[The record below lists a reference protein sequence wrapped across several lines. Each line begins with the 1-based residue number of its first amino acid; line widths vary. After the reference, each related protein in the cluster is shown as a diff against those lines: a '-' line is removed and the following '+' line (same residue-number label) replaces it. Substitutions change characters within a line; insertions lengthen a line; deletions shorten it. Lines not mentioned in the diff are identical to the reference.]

1 MIKSMAELGKIRR
14 GKLNQDPKYGDVKDM
29 CEPIVFANDTIKAI
43 EVILDKNNFS
53 WKGIQ
58 LSEVSSNEQYKLLFR
73 SFNNNQPNASPT
85 AKFSAKFINSKFFKY
100 FSDLPKK
107 PYFSNLQNADVFYK
121 VKQTLEQ
128 HREEI
133 EQYVEKNKPNKD
145 EIRKT
150 IITITFFDGENNYYL
165 YDIEF
170 FKNAFIKHVEYQEK
184 QYESD
189 GICSVCGNEDKVY
202 GGVFPIKFFITDK
215 HGFLPDFSPASSP
228 NSFPLCINCLHDVQN
243 GLWYMDEHLYREF
256 VYGLKYYLIPET
268 LNRENTQT
276 FVTFLEE
283 EEKQISSAK
292 SMGNVAIIEKS
303 LLRRMT
309 KLSDIFSFSI
319 LFLERSNSAEKIL
332 SFIHDI
338 LPSRISFIYDKIDRT
353 NSMMHKMDEKY
364 QELFD
369 FDVIRHFFYKSDEHE
384 KGADLDE
391 DFISVVEKIFYLLP
405 IDKSFVFNAIMRRQ
419 IQEYKKELKEEKN
432 NLRSLVKEGI
442 EMLYFFEQ
450 LGILKISTEVTNKM
464 NGTEKY
470 DAIFDEHFPMFKSP
484 VQRWLFMVGV
494 AAEKMMYIQR
504 KENGKENIHNYFKD
518 FTMTL
523 ADFKDLERKIYMKA
537 EYYDKLNYVLP
548 YLQAAES
555 YYALIQDKESINKM
569 TTAELN
575 EYFFA
580 GLVLSWSFRYF
591 LHEADKTVEEDA
603 EEELGNEEE
612 ETLESEDKLFD

>member
-1 MIKSMAELGKIRR
+1 MAELGRIRR
-14 GKLNQDPKYGDVKDM
+14 SKLNPDSKDDCVKDK
-29 CEPIVFANDTIKAI
+29 CEPIVFANDTIKVI
-43 EVILDKNNFS
+43 EVMLDKNNFT

-100 FSDLPKK
+100 FSDMPKK
-107 PYFSNLQNADVFYK
+107 PYFSNLQNTDTFYE

-128 HREEI
+128 RREEI
-133 EQYVEKNKPNKD
+133 EQYVEENKPNKV
-145 EIRKT
+145 EIPKT
-150 IITITFFDGENNYYL
+150 VITITFFDGENKYYL
-165 YDIEF
+165 YDIAF
-170 FKNAFIKHVEYQEK
+170 FRDAFMQHIEYQEK
-184 QYESD
+184 QYEAD
-189 GICSVCGNEDKVY
+189 GVCSVCGNKDKVY

-215 HGFLPDFSPASSP
+215 HGFLPQFLPENSP

-243 GLWYMDEHLYREF
+243 GLWYMDEHLYRDF
-256 VYGLKYYLIPET
+256 VHGLKYYLIPET
-268 LNRENTQT
+268 LNSENIQT
-276 FVTFLEE
+276 FANFLEKE
-283 EEKQISSAK
+283 EQQISSAK
-292 SMGNVAIIEKS
+292 SMEKVAIIEKS
-303 LLRRMT
+303 LLRKMT
-309 KLSDIFSFSI
+309 KLSDSFSFSI

-338 LPSRISFIYDKIDRT
+338 LPSRISFIYDKIDKT
-353 NSMMHKMDEKY
+353 NSMLHKMDEKY
-364 QELFD
+364 QEPFD
-369 FDVIRHFFYKSDEHE
+369 FDVIRHFFYKSNEHE
-384 KGADLDE
+384 KSADLDE

-405 IDKSFVFNAIMRRQ
+405 IDRSFVFNAIMRRQ

-432 NLRSLVKEGI
+432 DLRFAVREGI
-442 EMLYFFEQ
+442 GMLYFFEQ
-450 LGILKISTEVTNKM
+450 LGILKISTEVTDKM

-470 DAIFDEHFPMFKSP
+470 DAVFDGHFYMFKSP
-484 VQRWLFMVGV
+484 IQRWLFMVGV

-523 ADFKDLERKIYMKA
+523 SDFKDLERKIYMKA
-537 EYYDKLNYVLP
+537 EYYDKLSYVLP

-580 GLVLSWSFRYF
+580 GLVLSWNFRYF
-591 LHEADKTVEEDA
+591 LHEVDKTVEEDI
-603 EEELGNEEE
+603 EEEKELGNEEE
-612 ETLESEDKLFD
+612 K